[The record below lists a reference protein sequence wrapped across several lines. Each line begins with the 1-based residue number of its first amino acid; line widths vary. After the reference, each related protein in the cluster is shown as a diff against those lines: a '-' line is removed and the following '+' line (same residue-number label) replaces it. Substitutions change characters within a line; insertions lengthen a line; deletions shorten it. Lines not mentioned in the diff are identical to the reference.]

1 MTSTPIKQR
10 KGAVKSQAKFEPE
23 AFRNA
28 LYKYFDTIQPGDWD
42 GYLSSLDKAG
52 NTLDYR
58 KYTDQLFEILIVG
71 GLLAPGGSYI
81 DDGAPMSPF
90 SIFAAKSDS
99 LEDVRPY
106 VEVIEKMIR
115 RYKFLQK
122 PLEETSMKGILQ
134 YINRYEPVQVSKLAV
149 ACALSIQMGLTNA
162 SILAPLQKD
171 HLTKDDL
178 ALNFITKVFRTYLQD
193 QSMEHLASTLRKGG
207 IRDWL
212 LFFPQTKRSQPDV
225 IPNYFRS
232 SEVDLQ
238 QVAEYYARRQTKEL
252 REQTTLDLANLVE
265 NQESS
270 KDDILTLLKERQA
283 KLNAPPEEFV
293 VVVFEG
299 IMRGIDAETKQD
311 QLELIVPKEV
321 ERFASV
327 LEPFAS
333 SARAEIALINAIQLH
348 CYTDTRVFKS
358 FPTLLKILYNEN
370 VLSDG
375 AIIYWAQKGAKPQG
389 KQHFLKLAEPLVEF
403 LEQQDSDDD
412 DDE

>member
-1 MTSTPIKQR
+1 MR
-10 KGAVKSQAKFEPE
+10 
-23 AFRNA
+23 A
-28 LYKYFDTIQPGDWD
+28 LTQ
-42 GYLSSLDKAG
+42 
-52 NTLDYR
+52 LDYR

-71 GLLAPGGSYI
+71 GLLAPGGSYV
-81 DDGAPMSPF
+81 DDGAPMSAF
-90 SIFAAKSDS
+90 SIFAAKSDKV
-99 LEDVRPY
+99 EDVRPY

-134 YINRYEPVQVSKLAV
+134 YINRYDPVQVNKLAV

-162 SILAPLQKD
+162 SILSPLQKD

-178 ALNFITKVFRTYLQD
+178 ALHFITIVFRTYLQD

-212 LFFPQTKRSQPDV
+212 LFFPQTKRAQPDV
-225 IPNYFRS
+225 ISQYFRS
-232 SEVDLQ
+232 PEVNLP

-252 REQTTLDLANLVE
+252 REQTAATLAELVE
-265 NQESS
+265 KEDVSPQE
-270 KDDILTLLKERQA
+270 ILEMLQERQK
-283 KLNAPPEEFV
+283 KLGASPEEFV

-299 IMRGIDAETKQD
+299 MMRGIDAETKQD
-311 QLELIVPKEV
+311 QLEMIVPREV
-321 ERFASV
+321 ERLAGV

-333 SARAEIALINAIQLH
+333 TARAQIALINAIQLH

-358 FPTLLKILYNEN
+358 FPTLLKILYNKD

-389 KQHFLKLAEPLVEF
+389 KQHFVKLAEPLVKF
-403 LEQQDSDDD
+403 IEQQDSDDD
-412 DDE
+412 EEEE

>member
-1 MTSTPIKQR
+1 MWLLLMQ
-10 KGAVKSQAKFEPE
+10 
-23 AFRNA
+23 
-28 LYKYFDTIQPGDWD
+28 
-42 GYLSSLDKAG
+42 
-52 NTLDYR
+52 LDYR

-71 GLLAPGGSYI
+71 GLLAPGGSYV
-81 DDGAPMSPF
+81 DDGAPVSAF
-90 SIFAAKSDS
+90 SIFAAKSENV
-99 LEDVRPY
+99 EDVRPY

-122 PLEETSMKGILQ
+122 PLEETSMPGILQ

-178 ALNFITKVFRTYLQD
+178 ALNFITMVFRTYLKD

-232 SEVDLQ
+232 SEVNLP
-238 QVAEYYARRQTKEL
+238 QVAEYYSRRQTKEL
-252 REQTTLDLANLVE
+252 REQTASDLAEMVEKEETTPQEILDLLN
-265 NQESS
+265 
-270 KDDILTLLKERQA
+270 DRQK
-283 KLNAPPEEFV
+283 KLNAAPEEFV

-299 IMRGIDAETKQD
+299 LMRGIDAGTKQD
-311 QLELIVPKEV
+311 QLEMIIPKEI
-321 ERFASV
+321 ERLASV

-333 SARAEIALINAIQLH
+333 TARAEIALINAIQLH

-370 VLSDG
+370 VISDG

-389 KQHFLKLAEPLVEF
+389 KQHFIKLAEPLVNFIEA
-403 LEQQDSDDD
+403 QDSE
-412 DDE
+412 DDEDE